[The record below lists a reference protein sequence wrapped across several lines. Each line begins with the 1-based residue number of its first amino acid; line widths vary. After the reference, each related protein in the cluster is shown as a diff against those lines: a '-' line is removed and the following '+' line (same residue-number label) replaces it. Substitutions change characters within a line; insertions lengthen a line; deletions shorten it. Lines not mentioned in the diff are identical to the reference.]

1 MNYFIKPIF
10 LLFIFAISWNSNA
23 GYDEKYF
30 WECVQALNEAHQANE
45 LLLTNNDP
53 QCLNL
58 CIDKRSAVVK
68 NTTYPVN
75 QLSKEWINTL
85 NGKLTE
91 YCSNTLHKRS
101 IIYILVTN
109 YYVSEN
115 TRSVAD
121 NWGNTAGTSASSS
134 SNEDEVR
141 DFARKVLYT
150 SRLGSNGKKA
160 LLLNYVQYIYKSG
173 FKWSYTYA
181 LDQNLNQRYQDRFV
195 EALTLDKGIIDNKV
209 LWPLSNPY
217 PHMDAFS
224 DWVINYNH
232 FLEYDC
238 ENKDRYY
245 CIFDDPEVQNLGT
258 GVVNR
263 YSNEYLIR
271 IAPTNSNYTSLL
283 SKLSGNPATGY
294 NNGNIKDLASLL
306 NSSEAVNLN
315 NIINQEELHV
325 SVNTT
330 SERSFQL
337 TTLSSANTTAR
348 IQDQQYNSVSSST
361 DENTDSR
368 TILAFHLMR
377 ENGTSNLI
385 IKLTYYFK
393 TQLSI
398 DQAELILTETIRPFL
413 AGSITLDGCITS
425 LVSIIGGYEQYYFID
440 GGFTFTENAYRNQP
454 VLAFVLGLVDGISHS
469 IWGTARLLAYDLNP
483 YVLLAK
489 SIRYIID
496 QDYRNSI
503 NTQLASL
510 TNIPSAW
517 PLLVDD
523 ARAYDAS
530 LEGGDSRDMYEF
542 GKLSATSLE
551 LVTGGF
557 FLEAQFERMSFNAM
571 MVVNRSLAKVS
582 GLFYKAIVRAGDVA
596 SYTQKLL
603 VKLTYGNFITSKAKI
618 EAAVKYIVNNSKE
631 FYVTNKGKY
640 IIFRNIDNGDVL
652 LLASRADNT
661 NIDVLDFQQ
670 GKYIPEEGLDAYLD
684 DVLRRGVSGA
694 GKLLDIAE
702 LKALTGVMPTGSK
715 LTNLSFSKF
724 IKGFDADFV
733 TSLGSKYVE
742 DLAKIKQGLDKGG
755 DLTEGIVSEALRK
768 QGYTVTKDLGKY
780 GSNNGFD
787 VVAYKGTLDNPT
799 EIMIIEGK
807 QFKQG
812 QILDEFD
819 DIKAAQGYDEP
830 SGLALNA
837 ANPNTGLPTQMSK
850 KWCFEHVADELENKG
865 GQFLQ
870 LSQAL
875 KNENI
880 VQRFVFAIDKSTG
893 AGYFTKLSDGF

>member
-30 WECVQALNEAHQANE
+30 WDCVQALNEAHQANE

-121 NWGNTAGTSASSS
+121 NWGNTAGTSVSAS
-134 SNEDEVR
+134 SNEKEVR

-150 SRLGSNGKKA
+150 SSLGSNGKKA
-160 LLLNYVQYIYKSG
+160 ILLNYVQFIYKSG

-245 CIFDDPEVQNLGT
+245 CIFDDPEVQNLGA

-271 IAPTNSNYTSLL
+271 IAPSNSNYTSLL

-306 NSSEAVNLN
+306 NSSEAANLN

-557 FLEAQFERMSFNAM
+557 FLEAQFERMAFNAM
-571 MVVNRSLAKVS
+571 MAVNRSVAKVS

-618 EAAVKYIVNNSKE
+618 EAAIKYTVNNSKE

-640 IIFRNIDNGDVL
+640 ILFRNIDNGDVL

-670 GKYIPEEGLDAYLD
+670 GKYIPEDGLDGYLD
-684 DVLRRGVSGA
+684 DVLRRGVNGA
-694 GKLLDIAE
+694 GSVFKNIDFTAFKKTFTATEEQYAKAYQLWGEDKWDELYQYFNTYNINSKWPPFEGFKSITKTETGEQLAGKVFDRFQGGGDISGSFASPVYGAEGVGNLHFTYDSRALKESLLDGTNYVKFKFKDNLPSD
-702 LKALTGVMPTGSK
+702 LKVDYGDVAPWFG
-715 LTNLSFSKF
+715 
-724 IKGFDADFV
+724 
-733 TSLGSKYVE
+733 
-742 DLAKIKQGLDKGG
+742 KQGLGDQIKSSVSFKYLKDKGYI
-755 DLTEGIVSEALRK
+755 EIVE
-768 QGYTVTKDLGKY
+768 Q
-780 GSNNGFD
+780 
-787 VVAYKGTLDNPT
+787 
-799 EIMIIEGK
+799 
-807 QFKQG
+807 
-812 QILDEFD
+812 
-819 DIKAAQGYDEP
+819 
-830 SGLALNA
+830 
-837 ANPNTGLPTQMSK
+837 
-850 KWCFEHVADELENKG
+850 LEYKG
-865 GQFLQ
+865 GQWI
-870 LSQAL
+870 
-875 KNENI
+875 KI
-880 VQRFVFAIDKSTG
+880 K
-893 AGYFTKLSDGF
+893 